1 MKGIHYHEA
10 PHIFSGKTAGT
21 EPRKK
26 AADEKGLFLKA
37 RILFFW
43 VLPFVIILL
52 AVKTFQTLLRIKLRE
67 LASSQ
72 VTGNP
77 GHKPVIKPVTQISSR
92 PDFVTPVPVSRT
104 SDQTT
109 VS

>member
-1 MKGIHYHEA
+1 MKLHTFFQEKQRELIR
-10 PHIFSGKTAGT
+10 GKKLLM
-21 EPRKK
+21 RRVF
-26 AADEKGLFLKA
+26 FLKA

-43 VLPFVIILL
+43 VLPFVIVLL

-72 VTGNP
+72 V
-77 GHKPVIKPVTQISSR
+77 HKPVIKPVTQISSR

>member
-1 MKGIHYHEA
+1 MKLHTFFQEKQRELIR
-10 PHIFSGKTAGT
+10 GKKLLM
-21 EPRKK
+21 RRVF
-26 AADEKGLFLKA
+26 FLKA

-77 GHKPVIKPVTQISSR
+77 GHKPVTQISSR

>member
-1 MKGIHYHEA
+1 MKLHTFFQEKQRELI
-10 PHIFSGKTAGT
+10 SGKKLLM
-21 EPRKK
+21 RRVF
-26 AADEKGLFLKA
+26 FLKA

>member
-21 EPRKK
+21 DPR
-26 AADEKGLFLKA
+26 KA